1 MILDKRVEFADDVAI
16 TTTGANATK
25 NIGNQIDLS
34 VSGLNIGTVDDIF
47 VVIEVGTAITSTGAA
62 TVDFRLVSGDAA
74 AISTTGAARVHYTT
88 GALAKTTLVKG
99 YQVAFPLPRGDY
111 KRYLGVQTVSGTQLV
126 KTGKI
131 NAYLVNQPPF
141 NKAYKRGD

>member
-1 MILDKRVEFADDVAI
+1 MILDKRVEFADDVAV
-16 TTTGANATK
+16 TTTGATVTQNV
-25 NIGNQIDLS
+25 GNQVDLS
-34 VSGLNIGTVDDIF
+34 VDGLNIGTVDDIF

-74 AISTTGAARVHYTT
+74 AISTTGAATVHYTT
-88 GALAKTTLVKG
+88 GAVGKASLVKG
-99 YQVAFPLPRGDY
+99 YQVSFPLPRGTY
-111 KRYLGVQTVSGTQLV
+111 KRYLGIQTVSGTALV
-126 KTGKI
+126 DTGKI